1 MPKFKDYNQGQ
12 LMLLPPDIRD
22 IIPNDHIC
30 YIINDVV
37 DNLDVS
43 LVEATYSNGTD
54 IGGASAFSP

>member
-1 MPKFKDYNQGQ
+1 MPKFKEYNQGQ

-37 DNLDVS
+37 DNLMKS
-43 LVEATYSNGTD
+43 
-54 IGGASAFSP
+54 GARA